1 MSYLG
6 CSGKSEG
13 CVFASNGL
21 YLKVDVDWEYGSRAP
36 LANDAGDSGGGR
48 HFWSSK
54 ILQVIE
60 MSFVGLSE
68 GAAGLVCWDDG
79 TNMALDI
86 YPRAQGDEGK
96 QSREQLPSALDIF
109 LQLLSSVR
117 RKLSSSV

>member
-6 CSGKSEG
+6 CSRKSEG

-48 HFWSSK
+48 HFGSSK

-60 MSFVGLSE
+60 VGFVGLSE

-96 QSREQLPSALDIF
+96 QSREQLPAD
-109 LQLLSSVR
+109 QQKKSVM
-117 RKLSSSV
+117 